1 MKYLI
6 LVLFLIIFSAPAIGA
21 ENTENKSDAQL
32 LFEKSLEMLK
42 PLSDEQIK
50 SFREF
55 SKQQEEALSPVI
67 PTLQTRTIRVS
78 LEPGK
83 KSPVIYTTPN
93 TVTAIIFHDNTG
105 SPWKVTSLT
114 NGSPSSFQVLKP
126 EIAEGNL
133 VNILPLKSNSS
144 TNIVLT
150 LEQKDI
156 PLVLGVQSDNIK
168 ANSRLADS
176 MVLVQLAH
184 AGPNALTPSIER
196 ISETVS
202 SAMLA
207 FLDQVPPNNALR
219 VQTSLQVENLKVWKY
234 EDKIF
239 IRTKDLLLFPS
250 WSASVNGAGNIKC
263 YEIYHNNTRIL
274 LSIDGQ
280 IQAIDLEL

>member
-1 MKYLI
+1 M
-6 LVLFLIIFSAPAIGA
+6 
-21 ENTENKSDAQL
+21 
-32 LFEKSLEMLK
+32 
-42 PLSDEQIK
+42 
-50 SFREF
+50 
-55 SKQQEEALSPVI
+55 
-67 PTLQTRTIRVS
+67 
-78 LEPGK
+78 
-83 KSPVIYTTPN
+83 
-93 TVTAIIFHDNTG
+93 
-105 SPWKVTSLT
+105 
-114 NGSPSSFQVLKP
+114 
-126 EIAEGNL
+126 
-133 VNILPLKSNSS
+133 
-144 TNIVLT
+144 LT

-156 PLVLGVQSDNIK
+156 PLVLAIQSDNIK

-202 SAMLA
+202 SVMLA

-263 YEIYHNNTRIL
+263 YEIYPNNTRIL

-280 IQAIDLEL
+280 IQSIDLEL